1 MEDRIRLPPP
11 SETWMTDTVPSH
23 QHALGIKADT
33 TTPTHAWTEE
43 DLIYF
48 MYTRYPKVLVRHKDC
63 VKRVDLMAL
72 FILYALGGVFVK
84 SGENCEVPATFS
96 PGKVTVRQGFIASPK
111 RHPLLE
117 KVLRAVLDDD
127 EEPMK
132 ALGMLS
138 EDCIE

>member
-1 MEDRIRLPPP
+1 MCNIRLPPP

-23 QHALGIKADT
+23 MHALGIQADT
-33 TTPTHAWTEE
+33 TTTHAWTEE

-48 MYTRYPKVLVRHKDC
+48 MYTRYPKVLARHKDC
-63 VKRVDLMAL
+63 VKQPDLLAL
-72 FILYALGGVFVK
+72 FILYALGGVFIT
-84 SGENCEVPATFS
+84 SETCEVPATFS

-117 KVLRAVLDDD
+117 KVLRAVLDEH

-132 ALGMLS
+132 ALARLLEDWS
-138 EDCIE
+138 E